1 MTLRQ
6 QAFLPLSGPDNR
18 IFGNIAITPATFV
31 GNEPTATVALGTG
44 NVTLPLKRV
53 TYDTN
58 INADSISTSSTRS
71 RIAYKGH
78 QRRTVDYMAI
88 ALSRS
93 DVQTFWSDKG
103 RLLASIADT
112 RYWTAVNGWKTELY
126 GDLMSF
132 LQGGNVVTAA
142 VTPVNPTGSNVSKN
156 WNVNSPFTNVTNCQF
171 FELNWQQEAAASLT
185 PFVPTACSIGV
196 ASADPSAAGAL
207 RAFLVNSTPII
218 AGGIVS
224 YSTIRIVRF
233 TTATIP
239 SGTYTWPLTLTNAT
253 GGTLTVN
260 LSVIVP

>member
-6 QAFLPLSGPDNR
+6 QSFLPLSGPDNR
-18 IFGNIAITPATFV
+18 IFGNIAITPATFT
-31 GNEPTATVALGTG
+31 GAEPTATVALGTG

-58 INADSISTSSTRS
+58 VNPDSISTSSTRS
-71 RIAYKGH
+71 KAVVRGH

-88 ALSRS
+88 ALSQS
-93 DVQTFWSDKG
+93 DVKTFWTDKG

-112 RYWTAVNGWKTELY
+112 RYWMGAVGKEEFY

-132 LQGGNVVTAA
+132 LQGGNRVVAA
-142 VTPVNPTGSNVSKN
+142 VTPVNPTGSNISKN

-171 FELNWQQEAAASLT
+171 FEINWQQEAAASLA
-185 PFVPTACSIGV
+185 PFTPTACSIGI
-196 ASADPSAAGAL
+196 ASADPSSNGAL
-207 RAFLVNSTPII
+207 RAFLVNTVPVI

-224 YSTIRIVRF
+224 YSTIRIVRSS
-233 TTATIP
+233 TATVP